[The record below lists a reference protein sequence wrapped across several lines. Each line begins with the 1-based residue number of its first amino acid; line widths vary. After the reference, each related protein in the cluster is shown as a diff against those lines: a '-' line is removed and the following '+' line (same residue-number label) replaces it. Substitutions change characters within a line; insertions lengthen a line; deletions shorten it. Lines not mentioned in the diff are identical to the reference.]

1 MEWILYLALFFGG
14 LIALLLIGLPVA
26 FAFMLVNL
34 AGVWAF
40 WGGTAGLRQLILSI
54 DSSIATFVLVPVP
67 MFVLMGEVIF
77 HSGVA
82 LKTIEVLDE
91 WLGRVAGRLALLA
104 IGAGALFATLTGVAM
119 GSVAMLGSTL
129 APEMQRRGYT
139 KAMSLGP
146 VLASGS
152 LAIMIPPSTLG
163 VILASMGHFSV
174 GKLLIGIIVPGLLL
188 AAVYAAYVLI
198 RCTLQ
203 PALAPPYDVAP
214 APLGRRIRDAVVYV
228 VPLLSVILV
237 AIGTIFFGVATPTEA
252 AALGALLCFLLALLY
267 GKLTW
272 EATRKAVEA
281 TVSITVMVLVILAG
295 SAAFSQLLAF
305 TGVTAGITRLAVE
318 LPVHPLVVLV
328 LMQLVLIFLGMF
340 IEQTAIL
347 MVTIPIFMPIVR
359 TLGWDPIWFGAIM
372 LLNLELATLSP
383 PFGLSLFVM
392 KGIAPPGNTLEDIY
406 RAAIPFCLLN
416 LVVMAIMIAFP
427 PVVLWLPGLMGR

>member
-1 MEWILYLALFFGG
+1 MEWTVYLALFFGG
-14 LIALLLIGLPVA
+14 LIVLLLVGLPVA
-26 FAFMLVNL
+26 FGFMLLNL
-34 AGVWAF
+34 AGVYAF
-40 WGGTAGLRQLILSI
+40 WGGEAGLRQLILSI
-54 DSSIATFVLVPVP
+54 DSSVSTFVLVPVP
-67 MFVLMGEVIF
+67 MFVLMGEVVF

-82 LKTIEVLDE
+82 FKTIHVLDE
-91 WLGRVAGRLALLA
+91 WLGRVAGRLSLLA

-129 APEMQRRGYT
+129 TPEMQRRGYT

-174 GKLLIGIIVPGLLL
+174 GKLLVGIIVPGLLL
-188 AAVYAAYVLI
+188 AAVYAVYVVA
-198 RCTLQ
+198 RCTLR
-203 PALAPPYDVAP
+203 PSLAPPYDVAP
-214 APLGRRIRDAVVYV
+214 TPLDRRIQDTVRYV
-228 VPLLSVILV
+228 LPLLSVIV
-237 AIGTIFFGVATPTEA
+237 VVIGTIFFGVATPTEA
-252 AALGALLCFLLALLY
+252 AAVGALLCFLLALAY

-272 EATRKAVEA
+272 EVTRKAVGA
-281 TVSITVMVLVILAG
+281 TVSITVMVLVILSG
-295 SAAFSQLLAF
+295 SAAFSQILAF
-305 TGVTAGITRLAVE
+305 SGVSVGITQLAVGW
-318 LPVHPLVVLV
+318 PVHPLVILV

-340 IEQTAIL
+340 IEQTAIV

-359 TLGWDPIWFGAIM
+359 ALGWDPIWFGAIM

-392 KGIAPPGNTLEDIY
+392 KGIALPGTTMGDIY
-406 RAAIPFCLLN
+406 RAAIPFCVLN